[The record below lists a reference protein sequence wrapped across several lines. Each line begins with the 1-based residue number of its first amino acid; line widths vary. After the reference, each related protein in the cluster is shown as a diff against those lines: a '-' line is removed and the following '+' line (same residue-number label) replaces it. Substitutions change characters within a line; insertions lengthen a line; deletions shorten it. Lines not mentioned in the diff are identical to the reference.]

1 MNEFYL
7 SDIIKNQANDNF
19 VYLMLRKS
27 LFEFLTNIITLSM
40 MTL

>member
-27 LFEFLTNIITLSM
+27 
-40 MTL
+40 